1 MEYTKE
7 QIKAAYALNLCT
19 VSVSQIIEYED
30 LQIMEQEYEAILNN
44 LNLEQIPKDEAL
56 LKILKQ
62 ILDTITYFRI
72 EDGDKQ
78 FLDKEYQQKMK
89 NAIWSAVPNI
99 GMIVASGDPVAMA
112 VSLASQ
118 IGIGYMNYRKAKA
131 EATHQLEKDLWKLE
145 RTAIEQFNGLRRELF
160 DTAWRLSAAHNFP
173 DQLRLTERQIKQ
185 YNAILMDNDLL
196 RKYQRLTVI
205 QGAFL
210 AYPPFWYHYGNTA
223 NAIAQSTLNL
233 SEDTRIHYRLQ
244 AKNHFT
250 QYRISNDHGLLRE
263 DPISASCAL
272 ELMDLLDP
280 VADRSLI
287 MELAQEAISYS
298 GRSNDVLQLAAL
310 AYLRLN
316 EPQSAA
322 EVLHQLVNEQYN
334 TVLNAQLLSSIYV
347 SNYLRTLSS
356 ESKSRYEILSCQVG
370 THYLYPMPLH
380 AGANLTEIE
389 TEFLKTQKGILWAK
403 YRQAIQSFVNKY
415 AIKFGKLI
423 PVTDRSK
430 DYSDSYFLSN
440 DEALQIRKYDIAKV
454 FNNRRKKDLF
464 CEALREADVSYG
476 ILDLLNE
483 LFDACSMLAFMT
495 DRLQQELFSLIREA
509 ITQQKVLLNDFQTKL
524 DAGQLDMLDIDK
536 LLQLSLKTFT
546 EQFFEHLGNAAYLY
560 VDSLH
565 EMQGFAAAE
574 ENLTAF
580 CVAEGLP
587 EPYIEQDGDHEP
599 VPVEPVKKM
608 RFDDRLLGKEEVVE
622 RPELIAAQN
631 MAAIIESFKDSV
643 LVDDQIVSLYFS
655 GTPELEQYFRKHKL
669 SSDTLYSNALA
680 ILDDLTQKGD
690 YDLIFTSYGIVP
702 VKSGSTRSVVKYSQV
717 KWTCTKKQEYL
728 EIDGK
733 FEITGVDTRELYEMC
748 MHLKKL
754 EQNIP
759 EQDSLFKLPEGFSL
773 FKKND

>member
-131 EATHQLEKDLWKLE
+131 EATQQLEKDLWKLE

-233 SEDTRIHYRLQ
+233 SEETRNYYRLQ

-250 QYRISNDHGLLRE
+250 QYRTSNDHGLLRE

-280 VADRSLI
+280 VADHALI

-298 GRSNDVLQLAAL
+298 GRSNDVLQLTAM

-316 EPQSAA
+316 EPEHAA
-322 EVLHQLVNEQYN
+322 DVLHQLVNEQYN

-347 SNYLRTLSS
+347 SNYIKTMSAD
-356 ESKSRYEILSCQVG
+356 SKSRYEILSCQVG

-380 AGANLTEIE
+380 AGANLAEIE
-389 TEFLKTQKGILWAK
+389 AEFLKTQKEILWAK
-403 YRQAIQSFVNKY
+403 YRQVIHSFVNKY

-430 DYSDSYFLSN
+430 DYMDSYFFSN

-464 CEALREADVSYG
+464 CEALREADIPYG

-483 LFDACSMLAFMT
+483 LFDACTMLALMT
-495 DRLQQELFSLIREA
+495 DQLRQELFSLIRDA
-509 ITQQKVLLNDFQTKL
+509 ITQQKDLLNDFQEKL
-524 DAGQLDMLDIDK
+524 EAGQVDMLDIDK

-546 EQFFEHLGNAAYLY
+546 GQFFERLGKEAYIY

-587 EPYIEQDGDHEP
+587 EPYFEQQSILDVQQLLP
-599 VPVEPVKKM
+599 CPKAYRQTSFSLLVQLQPSC
-608 RFDDRLLGKEEVVE
+608 DRH
-622 RPELIAAQN
+622 PAQN
-631 MAAIIESFKDSV
+631 MVAIIESFEDSI
-643 LVDDQIVSLYFS
+643 LIDDQSVSLYLS
-655 GTPELEQYFRKHKL
+655 RTPELAQYFRRHRL
-669 SSDTLYSNALA
+669 TDNALLSNALA

-733 FEITGVDTRELYEMC
+733 YEIAGVDTRALYEMC
-748 MHLKKL
+748 MHLQKL
-754 EQNIP
+754 EQNTP
-759 EQDSLFKLPEGFSL
+759 EQESLFKLPEGFNL

>member
-131 EATHQLEKDLWKLE
+131 EATHQLEKDLWRLE

-185 YNAILMDNDLL
+185 YNAILMDKDLL
-196 RKYQRLTVI
+196 RKYQRLSVI

-233 SEDTRIHYRLQ
+233 SEETRNYYRLQ
-244 AKNHFT
+244 AKDHFT
-250 QYRISNDHGLLRE
+250 QYRTSNDHGLLRE

-280 VADRSLI
+280 VADHALI
-287 MELAQEAISYS
+287 MELAQEAIAYS
-298 GRSNDVLQLAAL
+298 GRSNDVLQLAAI

-316 EPQSAA
+316 EAEHAA
-322 EVLHQLVNEQYN
+322 DVLHQLVNEQYN

-347 SNYLRTLSS
+347 SNYIKTMSAA
-356 ESKSRYEILSCQVG
+356 SKGCYEILSCQVG

-389 TEFLKTQKGILWAK
+389 AEFLKTQKAILWAK
-403 YRQAIQSFVNKY
+403 YRQAIHSFVSKY
-415 AIKFGKLI
+415 AVKFGKLI
-423 PVTDRSK
+423 PVTDRNR
-430 DYSDSYFLSN
+430 DYADSYFLSN
-440 DEALQIRKYDIAKV
+440 AEALQVRKYDIAKV
-454 FNNRRKKDLF
+454 FNNRRKKELF
-464 CEALREADVSYG
+464 CDALREADIAYG

-483 LFDACSMLAFMT
+483 LFEACSMLTLMT
-495 DRLQQELFSLIREA
+495 DQLQQDLFSLIRDA
-509 ITQQKVLLNDFQTKL
+509 IAQQKDLLIGFQAKL
-524 DAGQLDMLDIDK
+524 DAGQIDMLDIDK
-536 LLQLSLKTFT
+536 LLQLSLETFT
-546 EQFFEHLGNAAYLY
+546 GQFFDRLGKEAYCY

-574 ENLTAF
+574 ENLIDF
-580 CVAEGLP
+580 CSSESLP
-587 EPYIEQDGDHEP
+587 EPIVEADRDAEVIAVKP
-599 VPVEPVKKM
+599 VTIM

-622 RPELIAAQN
+622 RPELIAAQS
-631 MAAIIESFKDSV
+631 MLAIIESFKGSI
-643 LVDDQIVSLYFS
+643 LVDEQAVSLYLS
-655 GTPELEQYFRKHKL
+655 GSLELEQYFRKYKL
-669 SSDTLYSNALA
+669 TNNALYSNALA

-702 VKSGSTRSVVKYSQV
+702 VKSGSTRPVVKYSQV

-733 FEITGVDTRELYEMC
+733 FEITGVDTLGLYEMC
-748 MHLKKL
+748 MQLQSL
-754 EQNIP
+754 EQSTP
-759 EQDSLFKLPEGFSL
+759 EQDSFFKFPENFNLFKR
-773 FKKND
+773 ND

>member
-131 EATHQLEKDLWKLE
+131 EATLQLEKDLWKLE

-185 YNAILMDNDLL
+185 YNAILMDSDLL
-196 RKYQRLTVI
+196 RKYQRMSVI

-223 NAIAQSTLNL
+223 NAITQSALML
-233 SEDTRIHYRLQ
+233 SDETRNHYRLQ
-244 AKNHFT
+244 AKKHFT
-250 QYRISNDHGLLRE
+250 QYRDSNDHGLLRE

-280 VADRSLI
+280 VADRDLI
-287 MELAQEAISYS
+287 LELAQEAIAYS
-298 GRSNDVLQLAAL
+298 GRSNDVLQLTAL

-316 EPQSAA
+316 KPDCAA

-347 SNYLRTLSS
+347 SNYIRTTSP
-356 ESKSRYEILSCQVG
+356 ESKSNYEILSNQVG
-370 THYLYPMPLH
+370 TQYLYPMPLY
-380 AGANLTEIE
+380 AETNLSEIE
-389 TEFLKTQKGILWAK
+389 AEFLKTQKEILWAK
-403 YRQAIQSFVNKY
+403 YRQTIHRFVNKY
-415 AIKFGKLI
+415 AVKFGKLV

-430 DYSDSYFLSN
+430 DYSDSYYLSN

-464 CEALREADVSYG
+464 CEALREADISYG

-483 LFDACSMLAFMT
+483 LFDACSLLALMT
-495 DRLQQELFSLIREA
+495 DQLKQELFSLIKDA
-509 ITQQKVLLNDFQTKL
+509 ITQQKDFLNGFQAKL
-524 DAGQLDMLDIDK
+524 EAGQIDMLDIDK

-546 EQFFEHLGNAAYLY
+546 EQFFERLSKEAYRY

-574 ENLTAF
+574 ENLTSF
-580 CVAEGLP
+580 CLAEDLP
-587 EPYIEQDGDHEP
+587 EPYIEQNNDRK
-599 VPVEPVKKM
+599 VVAVEPIKKM

-622 RPELIAAQN
+622 RPELIAAQS
-631 MAAIIESFKDSV
+631 MGAIIESFRDSII
-643 LVDDQIVSLYFS
+643 VDDQAVSLYLA
-655 GTPELEQYFRKHKL
+655 GAIELEQYFRKHKL
-669 SSDTLYSNALA
+669 TSAALYANALA

-702 VKSGSTRSVVKYSQV
+702 VKSGTTRATVKYSQV

-733 FEITGVDTRELYEMC
+733 FEIPGVDTREIYEMC
-748 MHLKKL
+748 MHLQKL
-754 EQNIP
+754 EQNAP
-759 EQDSLFKLPEGFSL
+759 EQESLFKIPDSFNL
-773 FKKND
+773 FKKNE

>member
-131 EATHQLEKDLWKLE
+131 DATHQLEKDLWKLE

-223 NAIAQSTLNL
+223 NAIAQSDLNL
-233 SEDTRIHYRLQ
+233 SESTREHYRLQ

-250 QYRISNDHGLLRE
+250 QYRTSNDHGLLRE

-280 VADRSLI
+280 VADRALI

-316 EPQSAA
+316 EPGYAA

-347 SNYLRTLSS
+347 SNYIKTMSAD
-356 ESKSRYEILSCQVG
+356 SKSRYEILSCQVG

-380 AGANLTEIE
+380 SGANLTEIE
-389 TEFLKTQKGILWAK
+389 AEFLRTQKEILWAK
-403 YRQAIQSFVNKY
+403 YRRAIHSFVNKY
-415 AIKFGKLI
+415 TIKFGKLI

-430 DYSDSYFLSN
+430 DYTDSYFLSS

-464 CEALREADVSYG
+464 CESLREADISYG

-483 LFDACSMLAFMT
+483 LFDACSMLSLMT
-495 DRLQQELFSLIREA
+495 DSLQQELFSLIRDG
-509 ITQQKVLLNDFQTKL
+509 ITQQKDLLNGFQEKL
-524 DAGQLDMLDIDK
+524 EAGQLDMLDIDK

-546 EQFFEHLGNAAYLY
+546 EQFFARLGKEAYGY

-565 EMQGFAAAE
+565 EMQGFASAE

-580 CVAEGLP
+580 CLSEGLP
-587 EPYIEQDGDHEP
+587 EPIIEADGDRE
-599 VPVEPVKKM
+599 VISVEPAARM

-622 RPELIAAQN
+622 RPELIAAQG
-631 MAAIIESFKDSV
+631 MVAIIESFKDSI
-643 LVDDQIVSLYFS
+643 LVDGQLVSLYLS
-655 GTPELEQYFRKHKL
+655 RTPELAQYFRKHKL
-669 SSDTLYSNALA
+669 TNNALLANTLA

-702 VKSGSTRSVVKYSQV
+702 VKSGSTRPVVKYSQV
-717 KWTCTKKQEYL
+717 KWTSTKKQEYL

-733 FEITGVDTRELYEMC
+733 FEIAGVDTREIYEMC
-748 MHLKKL
+748 MHLQKL
-754 EQNIP
+754 EQNAP
-759 EQDSLFKLPEGFSL
+759 EQESMFKIPDGFNL

>member
-131 EATHQLEKDLWKLE
+131 EASHQLEKDLWKLE

-185 YNAILMDNDLL
+185 YNAILMDSDLL

-223 NAIAQSTLNL
+223 NAIAQSALNL
-233 SEDTRIHYRLQ
+233 SEETRNYYRLQ

-250 QYRISNDHGLLRE
+250 QYRTSNDHGLLRE

-280 VADRSLI
+280 VADRALI

-298 GRSNDVLQLAAL
+298 GRSNDVLQLAAM

-316 EPQSAA
+316 EPEHAA
-322 EVLHQLVNEQYN
+322 DVLHQLVNEQYN

-347 SNYLRTLSS
+347 SNYMKTMSAD
-356 ESKSRYEILSCQVG
+356 SKSRYEILSCQVG

-380 AGANLTEIE
+380 AGANLAEIE
-389 TEFLKTQKGILWAK
+389 AEFLKTQKEILWAK
-403 YRQAIQSFVNKY
+403 YRQVIHSFVNKY
-415 AIKFGKLI
+415 AIKFGKLV
-423 PVTDRSK
+423 PVADRSK
-430 DYSDSYFLSN
+430 DYMDSYFFSN
-440 DEALQIRKYDIAKV
+440 EEALQIRKYDIAKV

-464 CEALREADVSYG
+464 CEALREADIPYG

-483 LFDACSMLAFMT
+483 LFDACTMLALMT
-495 DRLQQELFSLIREA
+495 DQLQQELFSLIRDA
-509 ITQQKVLLNDFQTKL
+509 ITQQKDLLNDFQAKL
-524 DAGQLDMLDIDK
+524 EAGQVDMLDIDK

-546 EQFFEHLGNAAYLY
+546 EQFFERLGKEAYFY

-587 EPYIEQDGDHEP
+587 EPYIELDGDHKT
-599 VPVEPVKKM
+599 VVVEPVKKM

-631 MAAIIESFKDSV
+631 MVAIIESFEDSI
-643 LVDDQIVSLYFS
+643 LIDDQSVSLYLS
-655 GTPELEQYFRKHKL
+655 RTPELAQYFRRHRL
-669 SSDTLYSNALA
+669 TDNALLSNALA

-733 FEITGVDTRELYEMC
+733 FEIAGVDTRALYEMC
-748 MHLKKL
+748 MHLQKL
-754 EQNIP
+754 EQNTP
-759 EQDSLFKLPEGFSL
+759 EQESLFKLPEGFNL

>member
-223 NAIAQSTLNL
+223 NAIAQSALML
-233 SEDTRIHYRLQ
+233 SDDTRNHYRLQ

-263 DPISASCAL
+263 DPISAACAL

-280 VADRSLI
+280 VADRALI

-298 GRSNDVLQLAAL
+298 GRSNDVLQLTAM

-316 EPQSAA
+316 ESEHAA

-347 SNYLRTLSS
+347 SNYMKTMSV

-389 TEFLKTQKGILWAK
+389 AEFLKTQKEILWAK
-403 YRQAIQSFVNKY
+403 YRQVIHSFVNKY
-415 AIKFGKLI
+415 AIKFGKLV

-430 DYSDSYFLSN
+430 DYSDSYFLSS

-454 FNNRRKKDLF
+454 FNNRRKKELF
-464 CEALREADVSYG
+464 CEALREADIPYG

-483 LFDACSMLAFMT
+483 LFDACTMLALMT
-495 DRLQQELFSLIREA
+495 DQLQQELFSLIRDA
-509 ITQQKVLLNDFQTKL
+509 ITQQKDHLNGFQTKL
-524 DAGQLDMLDIDK
+524 ETGQIDMLDIDK

-546 EQFFEHLGNAAYLY
+546 GQFFERLGKEAYRF

-574 ENLTAF
+574 ENLSAF
-580 CVAEGLP
+580 CSSEGLP
-587 EPYIEQDGDHEP
+587 EPIVEAARDPEVIAVKP
-599 VPVEPVKKM
+599 VARM

-622 RPELIAAQN
+622 RPELIAAQS
-631 MAAIIESFKDSV
+631 MIAIIESFKDSI
-643 LVDDQIVSLYFS
+643 LLDDQLVSLYLS
-655 GTPELEQYFRKHKL
+655 RTPELEQYFRRHKL
-669 SSDTLYSNALA
+669 TNNALLANALA

-717 KWTCTKKQEYL
+717 KWTSTKKQEYL

-733 FEITGVDTRELYEMC
+733 FEIAGVDTREIYEMC
-748 MHLKKL
+748 MHLQKL
-754 EQNIP
+754 EQSAP
-759 EQDSLFKLPEGFSL
+759 EQDSLFKIPEGFNL